1 MTILTMTYPLL
12 LAASFA
18 SLWPILLLIVVFLLL
33 IVVLVQNHVIRRRFR
48 QGIASA
54 TSTYEMMEKAL
65 RIADNDV
72 IIYNIPDG
80 IVKRVRGSMF
90 PCAEMK
96 TADFVKRLHPD
107 DAEQT
112 LATIHQLAEGKI
124 QTVEYS
130 CRWNANDGD
139 GEPEWRYIRNSS
151 IVEYVAGNSKPYS
164 IISVL
169 VDETD
174 IRLQQQ
180 EEEELTHRYRQIF
193 EDSIVGLSFYSPE
206 GWLLDANK
214 MMRDICHFDND
225 EGDSFFSKV
234 NLFDM
239 APFNEVLDRYHPS
252 EYLACS
258 LSIIPEREMY
268 IYLEIGVHPIY
279 DDEGKLI
286 YLSVAARDI
295 SEERELYLQA
305 KRNDLEIQK
314 VNESIQIYEKELRYM
329 METCGL
335 QAWRI
340 TLDRDIIEF
349 YSGLST
355 VQRQFTLK
363 QLQSIFYNQDDE
375 FVRKLDHPAVAIAK
389 PLKYM
394 GRMHPMVTQRD
405 VEPQW
410 VQINSIPEY
419 DEQGN
424 LKGAFGVWRN
434 IHQLMQKQEQL
445 KRETE
450 RANDSGRMKSVFL
463 ANMTHEIRTPL
474 NAIVGFSDVLPLLST
489 SEERQEMIRLIMD
502 NCDMLLRLVNDIQDA
517 ASLDISGS
525 VEIVPT
531 QTDFSK
537 FFDDLCEQL
546 QQRMREPNV
555 VFIKENPY
563 ATFVTEIDEMRIRQV
578 YTNFVTNAVKYTHQG
593 HIKVGYRKEWREENG
608 ESHEG
613 LYLYC
618 EDTGDGVPKEIQDKL
633 FERFFKLND
642 YIQGTGLGLSICK
655 AIAKACKGAIGMDS
669 EGQGQG
675 STFWMWIPC
684 SEMNIAKTINHD

>member
-1 MTILTMTYPLL
+1 
-12 LAASFA
+12 
-18 SLWPILLLIVVFLLL
+18 
-33 IVVLVQNHVIRRRFR
+33 
-48 QGIASA
+48 
-54 TSTYEMMEKAL
+54 
-65 RIADNDV
+65 
-72 IIYNIPDG
+72 
-80 IVKRVRGSMF
+80 
-90 PCAEMK
+90 
-96 TADFVKRLHPD
+96 
-107 DAEQT
+107 
-112 LATIHQLAEGKI
+112 
-124 QTVEYS
+124 
-130 CRWNANDGD
+130 
-139 GEPEWRYIRNSS
+139 
-151 IVEYVAGNSKPYS
+151 
-164 IISVL
+164 
-169 VDETD
+169 
-174 IRLQQQ
+174 
-180 EEEELTHRYRQIF
+180 
-193 EDSIVGLSFYSPE
+193 
-206 GWLLDANK
+206 
-214 MMRDICHFDND
+214 
-225 EGDSFFSKV
+225 
-234 NLFDM
+234 
-239 APFNEVLDRYHPS
+239 
-252 EYLACS
+252 
-258 LSIIPEREMY
+258 
-268 IYLEIGVHPIY
+268 LEIGVHPIY
-279 DDEGKLI
+279 DEEGKLI

-295 SEERELYLQA
+295 SEERQLYMQA
-305 KRNDLEIQK
+305 KQNDLEIQK
-314 VNESIQIYEKELRYM
+314 VNKSIQLYERELHYM

-340 TLDRDIIEF
+340 TLDRDVIEF

-363 QLQSIFYNQDDE
+363 QLQGIFYNQKDD
-375 FVRKLDHPAVAIAK
+375 FVRALDDPAKAIAK
-389 PLKYM
+389 PLSYM

-419 DEQGN
+419 DEQGQ

-474 NAIVGFSDVLPLLST
+474 NAIVGFSDVLPLLT
-489 SEERQEMIRLIMD
+489 TPDERQEMIRLIMD

-517 ASLDISGS
+517 ASLDISGG
-525 VEIVPT
+525 VEIIPEKI
-531 QTDFSK
+531 DFSH
-537 FFDDLCEQL
+537 FFDELCEQL
-546 QQRMREPNV
+546 QQRLREPSV

-563 ATFVTEIDEMRIRQV
+563 PTFVTMVDEMRIRQV

-608 ESHEG
+608 ESREG

-618 EDTGDGVPKEIQDKL
+618 EDTGDGVPKEMQDKL

-655 AIAKACKGAIGMDS
+655 AIASACHGFIGMES

-684 SEMNIAKTINHD
+684 NEIKK

>member
-1 MTILTMTYPLL
+1 MTYYLL
-12 LAASFA
+12 LSVSFA
-18 SLWPILLLIVVFLLL
+18 SLWPMLLL
-33 IVVLVQNHVIRRRFR
+33 IVVLLLLAVVLVQNHIVRRRVR
-48 QGIASA
+48 QSISSA

-65 RIADNDV
+65 QIADNDV
-72 IIYNIPDG
+72 VLYDIPG
-80 IVKRVRGSMF
+80 GLIRRVRGNLISLTELK
-90 PCAEMK
+90 AE
-96 TADFVKRLHPD
+96 DFRKYIHPD
-107 DAEQT
+107 DVEQA
-112 LATIHQLAEGKI
+112 LATVYQLIDGK
-124 QTVEYS
+124 QKSVEYGY
-130 CRWNANDGD
+130 RWNTNYDG
-139 GEPEWRYIRNSS
+139 GEPHWLYLRNNS
-151 IVEYVAGNSKPYS
+151 VAEYAPGSMKPVS

-169 VDETD
+169 VDETEM
-174 IRLQQQ
+174 RRQQQ
-180 EEEELTHRYRQIF
+180 EEEDLALRYKQIF

-214 MMRDICHFDND
+214 MMRDICHFDSD
-225 EGDSFFSKV
+225 VGDAFFSKV
-234 NLFDM
+234 NLFDV
-239 APFNEVLDRYHPS
+239 APFNEVLDRYHPN

-279 DDEGKLI
+279 DDDGKLI

-295 SEERELYLQA
+295 SEERQLYMQA
-305 KRNDLEIQK
+305 KQNDLEIQK
-314 VNESIQIYEKELRYM
+314 VNKSIQLYERELHYM

-340 TLDRDIIEF
+340 TLDRDVIEF

-363 QLQSIFYNQDDE
+363 QLQGIFYNQKDD
-375 FVRKLDHPAVAIAK
+375 FVRALDDPAKAIAK
-389 PLKYM
+389 PLSYM

-419 DEQGN
+419 DEQGQ

-474 NAIVGFSDVLPLLST
+474 NAIVGFSDVLPLLT
-489 SEERQEMIRLIMD
+489 TPDERQEMIRLIMD

-517 ASLDISGS
+517 ASLDISGG
-525 VEIVPT
+525 VEITPEKI
-531 QTDFSK
+531 DFSH
-537 FFDDLCEQL
+537 FFDELCEQL
-546 QQRMREPNV
+546 QQRLREPSV

-563 ATFVTEIDEMRIRQV
+563 PTFVTMVDEMRIRQV

-608 ESHEG
+608 ESREG

-618 EDTGDGVPKEIQDKL
+618 EDTGDGVPKEMQDKL

-655 AIAKACKGAIGMDS
+655 AIASACHGFIGVES

-684 SEMNIAKTINHD
+684 NEIKK

>member
-1 MTILTMTYPLL
+1 MTILTLTYPLL
-12 LAASFA
+12 LSVTFTA
-18 SLWPILLLIVVFLLL
+18 LWPYLLLFVTLMLLVAVL
-33 IVVLVQNHVIRRRFR
+33 IQNHLVRKRVR
-48 QGIASA
+48 QSIFKA

-65 RIADNDV
+65 KIADNDV
-72 IIYNIPDG
+72 VIYDIAG
-80 IVKRVRGSMF
+80 KTIRRLRGSLLPTPEMR
-90 PCAEMK
+90 AE
-96 TADFVKRLHPD
+96 DFAPHIHPD
-107 DAEQT
+107 DVDQV
-112 LATIHQLAEGKI
+112 LATVRQVASGKMPS
-124 QTVEYS
+124 VEYS
-130 CRWNANDGD
+130 YRWRVSKD
-139 GEPEWRYIRNSS
+139 GEEPRYLYIRNNSVAEYSPGSS
-151 IVEYVAGNSKPYS
+151 TPVS

-174 IRLQQQ
+174 FREHQQ
-180 EEEELTHRYRQIF
+180 EEEELTKRYRQIF

-206 GWLLDANK
+206 GWLIDANK
-214 MMRDICHFDND
+214 MMREICHFDSD
-225 EGDSFFSKV
+225 ESDAFFSKV

-239 APFNEVLDRYHPS
+239 APFNEVLDRYHPN

-258 LSIIPEREMY
+258 LSIVPEREMY
-268 IYLEIGVHPIY
+268 VYLEIGVHPIY
-279 DDEGKLI
+279 DDQGKLI

-295 SEERELYLQA
+295 TEERQLYLKA
-305 KRNDLEIQK
+305 KQNDLEIQK
-314 VNESIQIYEKELRYM
+314 VNESIQLYERELRYM
-329 METCGL
+329 MKTCGL

-340 TLDRDIIEF
+340 SLERDCIEF
-349 YSGLST
+349 YNGLSS
-355 VQRQFTLK
+355 VANQFTLK
-363 QLQSIFYNQDDE
+363 QLKSIFVNQDDV
-375 FVRKLDHPAVAIAK
+375 FVRDLENPALAISK
-389 PLKYM
+389 PLSYM
-394 GRMHPMVTQRD
+394 GRVHPVVTNTAT
-405 VEPQW
+405 EPQW

-419 DEQGN
+419 DEHGK

-434 IHQLMQKQEQL
+434 IHKLMQKQEQL

-489 SEERQEMIRLIMD
+489 PEERQEMIRLIMD

-517 ASLDISGS
+517 ASLDISGE
-525 VEIVPT
+525 VAIMPAK
-531 QTDFSK
+531 TDFSK
-537 FFDDLCEQL
+537 FFDEICEQL
-546 QQRMREPNV
+546 QQRLREPNV
-555 VFIKENPY
+555 QFVKENPY
-563 ATFVTEIDEMRIRQV
+563 PSFVTMLDEMRIRQV

-608 ESHEG
+608 ESLEG

-618 EDTGDGVPKEIQDKL
+618 EDTGDGVPKEVQGKL

-655 AIAKACKGAIGMDS
+655 AIAHACHGSIGMNS

-684 SEMNIAKTINHD
+684 KEIKS

>member
-1 MTILTMTYPLL
+1 MTILTMTYLLLQSASYLSLWPYLL
-12 LAASFA
+12 LA
-18 SLWPILLLIVVFLLL
+18 
-33 IVVLVQNHVIRRRFR
+33 VVLFVLIAVLIQNRVVRRRVNDS
-48 QGIASA
+48 IASA

-65 RIADNDV
+65 KIVDNDV
-72 IIYNIPDG
+72 VIYDIPG
-80 IVKRVRGSMF
+80 KVIRRLRGNLLPTPEMR
-90 PCAEMK
+90 AEEF
-96 TADFVKRLHPD
+96 APHIHPD
-107 DAEQT
+107 DVEQVLST
-112 LATIHQLAEGKI
+112 VRQMAQGKT
-124 QTVEYS
+124 QQVEYS
-130 CRWNANDGD
+130 YRWRVSEA
-139 GEPEWRYIRNSS
+139 GEEPRYLYIRNNSVAEYAPGSS
-151 IVEYVAGNSKPYS
+151 TPTS

-169 VDETD
+169 VDETEQ
-174 IRLQQQ
+174 REHQ
-180 EEEELTHRYRQIF
+180 EEEEELAKRYKKIF
-193 EDSIVGLSFYSPE
+193 EDSIIGLSFYSPE
-206 GWLLDANK
+206 GWLIVANK
-214 MMRDICHFDND
+214 MMRQICHFDSD
-225 EGDSFFSKV
+225 EGDSFFSKM

-239 APFNEVLDRYHPS
+239 APFNEVLDRYHPN

-258 LSIIPEREMY
+258 LSVVPEREMY

-295 SEERELYLQA
+295 SEERELYMQA
-305 KRNDLEIQK
+305 KRNDVEIQK
-314 VNESIQIYEKELRYM
+314 VNESIQVYERELRYM

-340 TLDRDIIEF
+340 SLDRDIIEF
-349 YSGLST
+349 YSGLRE
-355 VQRQFTLK
+355 VQRHFTLK
-363 QLQSIFYNQDDE
+363 QLQSIFYSQEDE
-375 FVRKLDHPAVAIAK
+375 FVRNLDHPAEVISK
-389 PLKYM
+389 PLSYM

-419 DEQGN
+419 DEHGN

-450 RANDSGRMKSVFL
+450 RANDSGRMKSVFM

-474 NAIVGFSDVLPLLST
+474 NAIVGFSDVLPLLT
-489 SEERQEMIRLIMD
+489 TPEERQEIIRLIID

-517 ASLDISGS
+517 ASLDVSGS
-525 VEIVPT
+525 VDIAPT
-531 QTDFSK
+531 RTDFSK
-537 FFDDLCEQL
+537 FFDELCEQL
-546 QQRMREPNV
+546 QQRLREPTV
-555 VFIKENPY
+555 EFMKENPY
-563 ATFVTEIDEMRIRQV
+563 PTYITMVDEMRIRQV

-608 ESHEG
+608 ESREG
-613 LYLYC
+613 LFLFC
-618 EDTGDGVPKEIQDKL
+618 EDTGDGVPKEVQDKL

-655 AIAKACKGAIGMDS
+655 AIANACQGFIGMES

-684 SEMNIAKTINHD
+684 NEIKA

>member
-1 MTILTMTYPLL
+1 MTILTMTYFLLQSASYLSLWPYLL
-12 LAASFA
+12 LAV
-18 SLWPILLLIVVFLLL
+18 ILFVL
-33 IVVLVQNHVIRRRFR
+33 IVVLIQNRVVRRRVNDS
-48 QGIASA
+48 IASA

-65 RIADNDV
+65 KIVDNDV
-72 IIYNIPDG
+72 VIYDIPG
-80 IVKRVRGSMF
+80 KVIRRLRGNLLPTPEMR
-90 PCAEMK
+90 AEEF
-96 TADFVKRLHPD
+96 APHIHPD
-107 DAEQT
+107 DVEQVLST
-112 LATIHQLAEGKI
+112 VRQMAQGKT
-124 QTVEYS
+124 QQVEYS
-130 CRWNANDGD
+130 YRWRVSEA
-139 GEPEWRYIRNSS
+139 GEEPRYFYIRNNSVAEYAPGSS
-151 IVEYVAGNSKPYS
+151 TPTS

-169 VDETD
+169 IDETEQ
-174 IRLQQQ
+174 REHQ
-180 EEEELTHRYRQIF
+180 EEEEELAKRYKKIF
-193 EDSIVGLSFYSPE
+193 EDSIIGLSFYSPE
-206 GWLLDANK
+206 GWLIVANK
-214 MMRDICHFDND
+214 MMRQICHFDSD
-225 EGDSFFSKV
+225 EGDAYFSKM

-239 APFNEVLDRYHPS
+239 APFNEVLDRYHPN

-258 LSIIPEREMY
+258 LSVIPEREMY

-279 DDEGKLI
+279 DEEGKLI
-286 YLSVAARDI
+286 YISVAARDI
-295 SEERELYLQA
+295 SEERELYMQA
-305 KRNDLEIQK
+305 KRNDVEIQK
-314 VNESIQIYEKELRYM
+314 VNESIQVYERELRYM

-340 TLDRDIIEF
+340 SLDRDIIEF
-349 YSGLST
+349 YSGLRE
-355 VQRQFTLK
+355 VQRHFTLK
-363 QLQSIFYNQDDE
+363 QLQSIFYSQEDE
-375 FVRKLDHPAVAIAK
+375 FVRNLDHPAVAIAK

-419 DEQGN
+419 DEHGN

-450 RANDSGRMKSVFL
+450 RANDSGRMKSVFM

-474 NAIVGFSDVLPLLST
+474 NAIVGFSDVLPLLT
-489 SEERQEMIRLIMD
+489 TPEERQEIIRLIID

-517 ASLDISGS
+517 ASLDVSGS
-525 VEIVPT
+525 VDIAPT
-531 QTDFSK
+531 RTDFSK
-537 FFDDLCEQL
+537 FFDELCEQL
-546 QQRMREPNV
+546 QQRLREPTV
-555 VFIKENPY
+555 EFMKENPY
-563 ATFVTEIDEMRIRQV
+563 PTYITMVDEMRIRQV

-608 ESHEG
+608 ESREG
-613 LYLYC
+613 LFLFC
-618 EDTGDGVPKEIQDKL
+618 EDTGDGVPKEVQDKL

-655 AIAKACKGAIGMDS
+655 AIANACQGFIGMES

-684 SEMNIAKTINHD
+684 NEIKA

>member
-1 MTILTMTYPLL
+1 MTILTMTYLLLQSASYLSLWPYLL
-12 LAASFA
+12 LA
-18 SLWPILLLIVVFLLL
+18 
-33 IVVLVQNHVIRRRFR
+33 VVLFVLIAVLIQNRVVRRRVNDS
-48 QGIASA
+48 IASA

-65 RIADNDV
+65 KIVDNDV
-72 IIYNIPDG
+72 VIYDIPG
-80 IVKRVRGSMF
+80 KVIRRLRGNLLPTPEMR
-90 PCAEMK
+90 AEEF
-96 TADFVKRLHPD
+96 APHIHPD
-107 DAEQT
+107 DVEQV
-112 LATIHQLAEGKI
+112 LSTIRQMAQGKT
-124 QTVEYS
+124 QQVEYS
-130 CRWNANDGD
+130 YRWRVSEA
-139 GEPEWRYIRNSS
+139 GEEPRYFYIRNNSVAEYAPGSS
-151 IVEYVAGNSKPYS
+151 TPTS

-169 VDETD
+169 VDETEQ
-174 IRLQQQ
+174 REHQ
-180 EEEELTHRYRQIF
+180 EEEEELAKRYKKIF
-193 EDSIVGLSFYSPE
+193 EDSIIGLSFYSPE
-206 GWLLDANK
+206 GWLIVANK
-214 MMRDICHFDND
+214 MMRDICHFDSD
-225 EGDSFFSKV
+225 EGDAFFSKM

-239 APFNEVLDRYHPS
+239 APFNEVLDRYHPN

-258 LSIIPEREMY
+258 LSVVPEREMY

-279 DDEGKLI
+279 DEEGKLI
-286 YLSVAARDI
+286 YISVAARDI
-295 SEERELYLQA
+295 SEERELYMQA
-305 KRNDLEIQK
+305 KRNDVEIQK
-314 VNESIQIYEKELRYM
+314 VNESIQVYERELRYM

-340 TLDRDIIEF
+340 SLDRDIIEF
-349 YSGLST
+349 YSGLKE

-450 RANDSGRMKSVFL
+450 RANDSGRMKSVFM

-474 NAIVGFSDVLPLLST
+474 NAIVGFSDVLPLLT
-489 SEERQEMIRLIMD
+489 TPEERQEMIRLITD

-517 ASLDISGS
+517 ASLDVSGS
-525 VEIVPT
+525 VDIAPT
-531 QTDFSK
+531 RTDFSK
-537 FFDDLCEQL
+537 FFDELCEQL
-546 QQRMREPNV
+546 QQRLREPTV
-555 VFIKENPY
+555 EFMKENPY
-563 ATFVTEIDEMRIRQV
+563 PTYITMVDEMRIRQV

-608 ESHEG
+608 ESREG
-613 LYLYC
+613 LFLFC
-618 EDTGDGVPKEIQDKL
+618 EDTGDGVPKEVQDKL

-655 AIAKACKGAIGMDS
+655 AIANACQGFIGMES

-684 SEMNIAKTINHD
+684 NEIKA

>member
-1 MTILTMTYPLL
+1 MTILTMTYLLLQSASYLSLWPYLL
-12 LAASFA
+12 LA
-18 SLWPILLLIVVFLLL
+18 
-33 IVVLVQNHVIRRRFR
+33 VVLFVLIAVLIQNRVVRRRVNDS
-48 QGIASA
+48 IASA

-65 RIADNDV
+65 KIVDNDV
-72 IIYNIPDG
+72 VIYDIPG
-80 IVKRVRGSMF
+80 KVIRRLRGNLLPTPEMR
-90 PCAEMK
+90 AEEF
-96 TADFVKRLHPD
+96 APHIHPD
-107 DAEQT
+107 DVEQVLST
-112 LATIHQLAEGKI
+112 VRQMAQGKT
-124 QTVEYS
+124 QQVEYS
-130 CRWNANDGD
+130 YRWRVSEA
-139 GEPEWRYIRNSS
+139 GEEPRYFYIRNNSVAEYAPGSS
-151 IVEYVAGNSKPYS
+151 TPTS

-169 VDETD
+169 IDETEQ
-174 IRLQQQ
+174 REHQ
-180 EEEELTHRYRQIF
+180 EEEEELAKRYKKIF
-193 EDSIVGLSFYSPE
+193 EDSIIGLSFYSPE
-206 GWLLDANK
+206 GWLIVANK
-214 MMRDICHFDND
+214 MMRDICHFDSD

-239 APFNEVLDRYHPS
+239 APFNEVLDRYHPN

-258 LSIIPEREMY
+258 LSVIPEREMY

-279 DDEGKLI
+279 DEEGKLI
-286 YLSVAARDI
+286 YISVAARDI
-295 SEERELYLQA
+295 SEERELYMQA
-305 KRNDLEIQK
+305 KRNDVEIQK
-314 VNESIQIYEKELRYM
+314 VNESIQVYERELRYM

-340 TLDRDIIEF
+340 SLDRDIIEF
-349 YSGLST
+349 YSGLRE
-355 VQRQFTLK
+355 VQRHFTLK
-363 QLQSIFYNQDDE
+363 QLQSIFYSQEDE
-375 FVRKLDHPAVAIAK
+375 FVRNLDHPAEVISK
-389 PLKYM
+389 PLSYM

-419 DEQGN
+419 DEHGN

-450 RANDSGRMKSVFL
+450 RANDSGRMKSVFM

-474 NAIVGFSDVLPLLST
+474 NAIVGFSDVLPLLT
-489 SEERQEMIRLIMD
+489 TPEERLEIIRLITD

-517 ASLDISGS
+517 ASLDVSGS
-525 VEIVPT
+525 VDIAPT
-531 QTDFSK
+531 RTDFSK
-537 FFDDLCEQL
+537 FFDELCEQL
-546 QQRMREPNV
+546 QQRLREPTV
-555 VFIKENPY
+555 EFMKENPY
-563 ATFVTEIDEMRIRQV
+563 PTYITMVDEMRIRQV

-608 ESHEG
+608 ESREG
-613 LYLYC
+613 LFLFC
-618 EDTGDGVPKEIQDKL
+618 EDTGDGVPKEVQDKL

-655 AIAKACKGAIGMDS
+655 AIANACQGFIGMES

-684 SEMNIAKTINHD
+684 NEIKA

>member
-1 MTILTMTYPLL
+1 MTILTMTYFLLQSASYLSLWPYLL
-12 LAASFA
+12 LA
-18 SLWPILLLIVVFLLL
+18 
-33 IVVLVQNHVIRRRFR
+33 VVLFVLIAVLIQNRVVRRRVNDS
-48 QGIASA
+48 IASA

-65 RIADNDV
+65 KIVDNDV
-72 IIYNIPDG
+72 VIYDIPG
-80 IVKRVRGSMF
+80 KVIRRLRGNLLPTPEMR
-90 PCAEMK
+90 AEEF
-96 TADFVKRLHPD
+96 APHIHPD
-107 DAEQT
+107 DVEQVLST
-112 LATIHQLAEGKI
+112 VRQMAQGKT
-124 QTVEYS
+124 QQVEYS
-130 CRWNANDGD
+130 YRWRVSEA
-139 GEPEWRYIRNSS
+139 GEEPRYFYIRNNSVAEYAPGSS
-151 IVEYVAGNSKPYS
+151 TPTS

-169 VDETD
+169 VDETEQ
-174 IRLQQQ
+174 REHQ
-180 EEEELTHRYRQIF
+180 EEEEELAKRYKKIF
-193 EDSIVGLSFYSPE
+193 EDSIIGLSFYSPE
-206 GWLLDANK
+206 GWLIVANK
-214 MMRDICHFDND
+214 MMRDICHFDSD

-239 APFNEVLDRYHPS
+239 APFNEVLDRYHPN

-258 LSIIPEREMY
+258 LSVVPEREMY

-279 DDEGKLI
+279 DEEGKLI
-286 YLSVAARDI
+286 YISVAARDI
-295 SEERELYLQA
+295 SEERELYMQA
-305 KRNDLEIQK
+305 KRNDVEIQK
-314 VNESIQIYEKELRYM
+314 VNESIQVYERELRYM

-340 TLDRDIIEF
+340 SLDRDIIEF
-349 YSGLST
+349 YSGLKE
-355 VQRQFTLK
+355 VQRHFTLK
-363 QLQSIFYNQDDE
+363 QLQSIFYSQEDE
-375 FVRKLDHPAVAIAK
+375 FVRNLDHPAEVISK
-389 PLKYM
+389 PLSYM

-419 DEQGN
+419 DEHGN

-450 RANDSGRMKSVFL
+450 RANDSGRMKSVFM

-474 NAIVGFSDVLPLLST
+474 NAIVGFSDVLPLLT
-489 SEERQEMIRLIMD
+489 TPEERQEIIRLIID

-517 ASLDISGS
+517 ASLDVSGS
-525 VEIVPT
+525 VDIAPT
-531 QTDFSK
+531 RTDFSK
-537 FFDDLCEQL
+537 FFDELCEQL
-546 QQRMREPNV
+546 QQRLREPTV
-555 VFIKENPY
+555 EFMKENPY
-563 ATFVTEIDEMRIRQV
+563 PTYITMVDEMRIRQV

-608 ESHEG
+608 ESREG
-613 LYLYC
+613 LFLFC
-618 EDTGDGVPKEIQDKL
+618 EDTGDGVPKEVQDKL

-655 AIAKACKGAIGMDS
+655 AIANACQGFIGMES

-684 SEMNIAKTINHD
+684 NEIKA

>member
-1 MTILTMTYPLL
+1 MTILTMTYFLLQSASYLSLWPYLL
-12 LAASFA
+12 LAV
-18 SLWPILLLIVVFLLL
+18 ILFVLIAVLIQNRVV
-33 IVVLVQNHVIRRRFR
+33 RRRVNDS
-48 QGIASA
+48 IASA

-65 RIADNDV
+65 KIVDNDV
-72 IIYNIPDG
+72 VIYDIPG
-80 IVKRVRGSMF
+80 KVIRRLRGNLLPTPEMR
-90 PCAEMK
+90 AEEF
-96 TADFVKRLHPD
+96 APHIHPD
-107 DAEQT
+107 DVEQVLST
-112 LATIHQLAEGKI
+112 VRQMAQGKT
-124 QTVEYS
+124 QQVEYS
-130 CRWNANDGD
+130 YRWRVSEA
-139 GEPEWRYIRNSS
+139 GEEPRYFYIRNNSVAEYAPGSS
-151 IVEYVAGNSKPYS
+151 TPTS

-169 VDETD
+169 VDETEQ
-174 IRLQQQ
+174 REHQ
-180 EEEELTHRYRQIF
+180 EEEEELAKRYKKIF
-193 EDSIVGLSFYSPE
+193 EDSIIGLSFYSPE
-206 GWLLDANK
+206 GWLIVSNK
-214 MMRDICHFDND
+214 MMRDICHFDSD

-239 APFNEVLDRYHPS
+239 APFNEVLDRYHPN

-258 LSIIPEREMY
+258 LSVVPEREMY

-279 DDEGKLI
+279 DEEGKLI
-286 YLSVAARDI
+286 YISVAARDI
-295 SEERELYLQA
+295 SEERELYMQA
-305 KRNDLEIQK
+305 KRNDVEIQK
-314 VNESIQIYEKELRYM
+314 VNESIQVYERELRYM

-340 TLDRDIIEF
+340 SLDRDIIEF
-349 YSGLST
+349 YSGLKE
-355 VQRQFTLK
+355 VQRHFTLK
-363 QLQSIFYNQDDE
+363 QLQSIFYSQEDE
-375 FVRKLDHPAVAIAK
+375 FVRNLDHPAEVISK
-389 PLKYM
+389 PLRYM

-419 DEQGN
+419 DEHGN

-450 RANDSGRMKSVFL
+450 RANDSGRMKSVFM

-474 NAIVGFSDVLPLLST
+474 NAIVGFSDVLPLLT
-489 SEERQEMIRLIMD
+489 TPEERQEIIRLIID

-517 ASLDISGS
+517 ASLDVSGS
-525 VEIVPT
+525 VDIAPT
-531 QTDFSK
+531 RTDFSK
-537 FFDDLCEQL
+537 FFDELCEQL
-546 QQRMREPNV
+546 QQRLREPTV
-555 VFIKENPY
+555 EFMKENPY
-563 ATFVTEIDEMRIRQV
+563 PTYITMVDEMRIRQV

-608 ESHEG
+608 ESREG
-613 LYLYC
+613 LFLFC
-618 EDTGDGVPKEIQDKL
+618 EDTGDGVPKEVQDKL

-655 AIAKACKGAIGMDS
+655 AIANACQGFIGMES

-684 SEMNIAKTINHD
+684 NEIKA

>member
-1 MTILTMTYPLL
+1 MTILTMTYLLLQSASYLSLWPYLL
-12 LAASFA
+12 LA
-18 SLWPILLLIVVFLLL
+18 
-33 IVVLVQNHVIRRRFR
+33 VVLFVLIAVLIQNRVVRRRVNDS
-48 QGIASA
+48 IASA

-65 RIADNDV
+65 KIVDNDV
-72 IIYNIPDG
+72 VIYDIPG
-80 IVKRVRGSMF
+80 KVIRRLRGNLLPTPEMR
-90 PCAEMK
+90 AEEF
-96 TADFVKRLHPD
+96 APHIHPD
-107 DAEQT
+107 DVEQVLST
-112 LATIHQLAEGKI
+112 VRQMAQGKT
-124 QTVEYS
+124 QQVEYS
-130 CRWNANDGD
+130 YRWRVSEA
-139 GEPEWRYIRNSS
+139 GEEPRYFYIRNNSVAEYAPGSS
-151 IVEYVAGNSKPYS
+151 TPTS

-169 VDETD
+169 VDETEQ
-174 IRLQQQ
+174 REHQ
-180 EEEELTHRYRQIF
+180 EEEEELAKRYKKIF
-193 EDSIVGLSFYSPE
+193 EDSIIGLSFYSPE
-206 GWLLDANK
+206 GWLIVANK
-214 MMRDICHFDND
+214 MMRDICHFDSD

-239 APFNEVLDRYHPS
+239 APFNEVLDRYHPN

-258 LSIIPEREMY
+258 LSVVPEREMY

-279 DDEGKLI
+279 DEEGKLI
-286 YLSVAARDI
+286 YISVAARDI
-295 SEERELYLQA
+295 SEERELYMQA
-305 KRNDLEIQK
+305 KRNDVEIQK
-314 VNESIQIYEKELRYM
+314 VNESIQVYERELRYM

-340 TLDRDIIEF
+340 SLDRDIIEF
-349 YSGLST
+349 YSGLRE
-355 VQRQFTLK
+355 VQRHFTLK
-363 QLQSIFYNQDDE
+363 QLQSIFYSQEDE
-375 FVRKLDHPAVAIAK
+375 FVRNLDHPAEVISK
-389 PLKYM
+389 PLSYM

-419 DEQGN
+419 DEHGN

-450 RANDSGRMKSVFL
+450 RANDSGRMKSVFM

-474 NAIVGFSDVLPLLST
+474 NAIVGFSDVLPLLT
-489 SEERQEMIRLIMD
+489 TPEERLEMIRLITD

-517 ASLDISGS
+517 ASLDVSGS
-525 VEIVPT
+525 VDIAPT
-531 QTDFSK
+531 RTDFSK
-537 FFDDLCEQL
+537 FFDELCEQL
-546 QQRMREPNV
+546 QQRLREPTV
-555 VFIKENPY
+555 EFMKENPY
-563 ATFVTEIDEMRIRQV
+563 PTYITMVDEMRIRQV

-608 ESHEG
+608 ESREG
-613 LYLYC
+613 LFLFC
-618 EDTGDGVPKEIQDKL
+618 EDTGDGVPKEVQDKL

-655 AIAKACKGAIGMDS
+655 AIANACQGFIGMES

-684 SEMNIAKTINHD
+684 NEIKA

>member
-1 MTILTMTYPLL
+1 MTILTMTYLLLQSASYLSLWPFLL
-12 LAASFA
+12 LAV
-18 SLWPILLLIVVFLLL
+18 VVF
-33 IVVLVQNHVIRRRFR
+33 VLVAVLIQNRIVRHRVNDS
-48 QGIASA
+48 IALA
-54 TSTYEMMEKAL
+54 TSTYEMMDKAL
-65 RIADNDV
+65 KLVDNEVV
-72 IIYNIPDG
+72 IYDIPNKV
-80 IVKRVRGSMF
+80 IRRLRGNLLPTPEMR
-90 PCAEMK
+90 AE
-96 TADFVKRLHPD
+96 DFAPHIHPD
-107 DAEQT
+107 DVAQA
-112 LATIHQLAEGKI
+112 LATVRQMAEGKV
-124 QTVEYS
+124 QQVEYS
-130 CRWNANDGD
+130 YRWRVSVD
-139 GEPEWRYIRNSS
+139 GEEPRYLYIRNNSIAEYAQGSS
-151 IVEYVAGNSKPYS
+151 TPVS

-169 VDETD
+169 FDETEL
-174 IRLQQQ
+174 RQHQQ
-180 EEEELTHRYRQIF
+180 EEEELTQRYKKIF

-206 GWLLDANK
+206 GWLIAANK
-214 MMRDICHFDND
+214 MMRQICHFDSEESD
-225 EGDSFFSKV
+225 AFFSKM

-239 APFNEVLDRYHPS
+239 APFNEVLDRYHPN

-258 LSIIPEREMY
+258 LSVIPEREMY

-279 DDEGKLI
+279 DEEGKLI
-286 YLSVAARDI
+286 YISVAARDI
-295 SEERELYLQA
+295 SEERELYMQA
-305 KRNDLEIQK
+305 KKNDQEIQK
-314 VNESIQIYEKELRYM
+314 VNESIQLYEKELRYL

-340 TLDRDIIEF
+340 SLDRNVIEL
-349 YSGLST
+349 YKGLST
-355 VQRQFTLK
+355 VDNQFTLQ
-363 QLQSIFYNQDDE
+363 QLKSIFVNQEDP
-375 FVRKLDHPAVAIAK
+375 FVRDLVNPGAVISK
-389 PLKYM
+389 PLSYM
-394 GRMHPMVTQRD
+394 GRMHPMVSRRN

-419 DEQGN
+419 DEKGN

-525 VEIVPT
+525 VEITPNRI
-531 QTDFSK
+531 DFSK
-537 FFDDLCEQL
+537 FFDELCEQL
-546 QQRMREPNV
+546 QQRLREPNIT
-555 VFIKENPY
+555 FIKENPY
-563 ATFVTEIDEMRIRQV
+563 PTFITMVDEMRIRQV

-593 HIKVGYRKEWREENG
+593 HIKVGYRKEWREEEG
-608 ESHEG
+608 ESREG
-613 LYLYC
+613 LYLFC
-618 EDTGDGVPKEIQDKL
+618 EDTGAGVPKEMQDKL

-655 AIAKACKGAIGMDS
+655 AIANACHGSIGMNS
-669 EGQGQG
+669 EGEGQG

-684 SEMNIAKTINHD
+684 NEIKA

>member
-1 MTILTMTYPLL
+1 MTILTMTYYLL
-12 LAASFA
+12 LSVSFA
-18 SLWPILLLIVVFLLL
+18 SLWPILLLIVVLLL
-33 IVVLVQNHVIRRRFR
+33 LAVVLVQYHIVRRRVR
-48 QGIASA
+48 QSISSA

-65 RIADNDV
+65 QIADNDV
-72 IIYNIPDG
+72 VLYDIPG
-80 IVKRVRGSMF
+80 GLIRRVRGNLITLTELK
-90 PCAEMK
+90 AE
-96 TADFVKRLHPD
+96 DFRKYIHPD
-107 DAEQT
+107 DVEQA
-112 LATIHQLAEGKI
+112 LATVYQLIDGKKKS
-124 QTVEYS
+124 VEYGY
-130 CRWNANDGD
+130 RWNTNYDG
-139 GEPEWRYIRNSS
+139 GEPHWLYLRNNS
-151 IVEYVAGNSKPYS
+151 VAEYAPGSMKPVS

-169 VDETD
+169 VDETEM
-174 IRLQQQ
+174 RRQQQ
-180 EEEELTHRYRQIF
+180 EEEDLALRYKQIF

-214 MMRDICHFDND
+214 MMRDICHFDSD
-225 EGDSFFSKV
+225 VGDAFFSKV
-234 NLFDM
+234 NLFDI
-239 APFNEVLDRYHPS
+239 APFNEVLDRYHPN

-279 DDEGKLI
+279 DDDGKLI

-295 SEERELYLQA
+295 SEERQLYMQA
-305 KRNDLEIQK
+305 KQNDLEIQK
-314 VNESIQIYEKELRYM
+314 VNKSIQLYERELHYM

-340 TLDRDIIEF
+340 TLDRDVIEF

-363 QLQSIFYNQDDE
+363 QLQGIFYNQKDD
-375 FVRKLDHPAVAIAK
+375 FVRALDDPAKAIAK
-389 PLKYM
+389 PLSYM

-419 DEQGN
+419 DEQGQ

-474 NAIVGFSDVLPLLST
+474 NAIVGFSDVLPLLT
-489 SEERQEMIRLIMD
+489 TPDERQEMIRLIMD

-517 ASLDISGS
+517 ASLDISGG
-525 VEIVPT
+525 VEITPEKI
-531 QTDFSK
+531 DFSH
-537 FFDDLCEQL
+537 FFDELCEQL
-546 QQRMREPNV
+546 QQRLREPSV

-563 ATFVTEIDEMRIRQV
+563 PTFVTMVDEMRIRQV

-608 ESHEG
+608 ESREG

-618 EDTGDGVPKEIQDKL
+618 EDTGDGVPKEMQDKL

-655 AIAKACKGAIGMDS
+655 AIASACHGFIGVES

-684 SEMNIAKTINHD
+684 NEIKK

>member
-1 MTILTMTYPLL
+1 MTILTMTYFLLQSASYLSLWPYLL
-12 LAASFA
+12 LAV
-18 SLWPILLLIVVFLLL
+18 ILFVL
-33 IVVLVQNHVIRRRFR
+33 IVVLIQNRVVRRRVNDS
-48 QGIASA
+48 IASA

-65 RIADNDV
+65 KIVDNDV
-72 IIYNIPDG
+72 VIYDIPG
-80 IVKRVRGSMF
+80 KVIRRLRGNLLPTPEMR
-90 PCAEMK
+90 AEEF
-96 TADFVKRLHPD
+96 APHIHPD
-107 DAEQT
+107 DVEQVLST
-112 LATIHQLAEGKI
+112 VRQMAQGKT
-124 QTVEYS
+124 QQVEYS
-130 CRWNANDGD
+130 YRWRVSEA
-139 GEPEWRYIRNSS
+139 GEEPRYFYIRNNSVAEYAPGSS
-151 IVEYVAGNSKPYS
+151 TPTS

-169 VDETD
+169 VDETEQ
-174 IRLQQQ
+174 REHQ
-180 EEEELTHRYRQIF
+180 EEEEELAKRYKKIF
-193 EDSIVGLSFYSPE
+193 EDSIIGLSFYSPE
-206 GWLLDANK
+206 GWLIVANK
-214 MMRDICHFDND
+214 MMRDICHFDSD

-239 APFNEVLDRYHPS
+239 APFNEVLDRYHPN

-258 LSIIPEREMY
+258 LSVVPEREMY

-279 DDEGKLI
+279 DEEGKLI
-286 YLSVAARDI
+286 YISVAARDI
-295 SEERELYLQA
+295 SEERELYMQA
-305 KRNDLEIQK
+305 KRNDVEIQK
-314 VNESIQIYEKELRYM
+314 VNESIQVYERELRYM

-340 TLDRDIIEF
+340 SLDRDIIEF
-349 YSGLST
+349 YSGLKE
-355 VQRQFTLK
+355 VQRHFTLK
-363 QLQSIFYNQDDE
+363 QLQSIFYSQEDE
-375 FVRKLDHPAVAIAK
+375 FVRNLDHPAEVISK
-389 PLKYM
+389 PLRYM

-419 DEQGN
+419 DEHGN

-450 RANDSGRMKSVFL
+450 RANDSGRMKSVFM

-474 NAIVGFSDVLPLLST
+474 NAIVGFSDVLPLLT
-489 SEERQEMIRLIMD
+489 TPEERQEMIRLITD

-517 ASLDISGS
+517 ASLDVSGS
-525 VEIVPT
+525 VDIAPT
-531 QTDFSK
+531 RTDFSK
-537 FFDDLCEQL
+537 FFDELCEQL
-546 QQRMREPNV
+546 QQRLREPTV
-555 VFIKENPY
+555 EFMKENPY
-563 ATFVTEIDEMRIRQV
+563 PTYITMVDEMRIRQV

-608 ESHEG
+608 ESREG
-613 LYLYC
+613 LFLFC
-618 EDTGDGVPKEIQDKL
+618 EDTGDGVPKEVQDKL

-655 AIAKACKGAIGMDS
+655 AIANACQGFIGMES

-684 SEMNIAKTINHD
+684 NEIKA